1 MNVRAAIRPPE
12 AVRWAEDG
20 RAVDIIDQTQL
31 PEREVRLFLRSADE
45 VVEAIAMLRVRGA
58 PAIGIA
64 AAMGLAVEARRL
76 EHLALREFRQK
87 LEAAADKLRKARP
100 TAVNLAWA
108 IDRTRGSMTGLQS
121 ASEIVRR
128 LHDEA
133 QAILDE
139 DRAMCRRIGEYA
151 LELLDDG
158 EASILTHCNAG
169 ALATGGIGTALAP
182 LYLAAERGRPMRVF
196 AGETRP
202 LLQGSRLTVWELA
215 RSGIDVTLVP
225 DSAIALLLRDGAVD
239 AVIVG
244 ADRIARNGDV
254 ANKIGTYALAVMA
267 RYHDVPFYVAAPVTT
282 IDPDT
287 PDGASIPI
295 EFRDPD
301 EVRRGF
307 GKLTAPADSRVFA
320 PAFDVTPA
328 ALINAIIT
336 DAGVL
341 RPSCE
346 ATIMTLFPE
355 RT

>member
-31 PEREVRLFLRSADE
+31 PGREVRLLLHSADE
-45 VVEAIAMLRVRGA
+45 VVEAIALLRVRGA

-76 EHLALREFRQK
+76 EHLALPEFRHN
-87 LEAAADKLRKARP
+87 LEVAAGRLRMARP

-108 IDRTRGSMTGLQS
+108 IDRARASVTDLKS
-121 ASEIVRR
+121 ARDIARR
-128 LHDEA
+128 LHDVA
-133 QAILDE
+133 QAILEE
-139 DRAMCRRIGEYA
+139 DRAMCRRIGEHA
-151 LELLDDG
+151 LELLG
-158 EASILTHCNAG
+158 NGVASILTHCNAG

-182 LYLAAERGRPMRVF
+182 LYLAAERGRTVRAF

-215 RSGIDVTLVP
+215 RAGIDVTLAP
-225 DSAIALLLRDGAVD
+225 DSAIALLLRDRVVD

-254 ANKIGTYALAVMA
+254 ANKVGTYGLAVMA
-267 RYHDVPFYVAAPVTT
+267 RYHNVPFYVAAPVTT

-307 GKLTAPADSRVFA
+307 GTLTAPADSHVFA
-320 PAFDVTPA
+320 PAFDITPA
-328 ALINAIIT
+328 ALIDAIIT
-336 DAGVL
+336 DTGVL
-341 RPSCE
+341 RPPYE
-346 ATIMTLFPE
+346 AMIMTLFPE